1 MQMIQMMM
9 GLLLL
14 ASTTA
19 QVDYNSE
26 IQPILDDRCTMCH
39 GNYAGLDISS
49 YANIM
54 AGSNN
59 GDVVNPYDHTASELW
74 IRVNSGQ
81 MPPGNNDLTIAQI
94 NLIAQWIDEGALPED
109 PDCDPDL
116 LCGGA
121 ITCCDG
127 LLYPSTCCNENCDEP
142 IGECGDTLVGDLN
155 DDGIL
160 NVLDVVLMV
169 NMVL

>member
-1 MQMIQMMM
+1 MVFCYWAWWSQNAFNYST
-9 GLLLL
+9 L
-14 ASTTA
+14 AFTTA

-39 GNYAGLDISS
+39 GNSAGLDLSS

-81 MPPGNNDLTIAQI
+81 MPPGNNDLTTAQVD
-94 NLIAQWIDEGALPED
+94 LIAQWMMK
-109 PDCDPDL
+109 
-116 LCGGA
+116 
-121 ITCCDG
+121 
-127 LLYPSTCCNENCDEP
+127 EP
-142 IGECGDTLVGDLN
+142 FRI
-155 DDGIL
+155 
-160 NVLDVVLMV
+160 
-169 NMVL
+169 